1 MKGVFPTI
9 SCVIPTYNSAKII
22 GLCLQSIRGQEYPQD
37 KIEIILADGSSKDD
51 TLRIAQKYK
60 VKTISIPSKV
70 QNAEYNK
77 AIGVKAARKDLLLML
92 DHDNVLPHNKWLA
105 RMVQPFKDF
114 SRVVGVDTL
123 YIHYDPKSS
132 LLDRYL
138 ALYGSLDPV
147 AYYLGKPDKLSQITK
162 KYNRFGKATDCGD
175 YYIVEFDEKFV
186 PTLGANGFLVRR
198 EILLD
203 NALVD
208 PENFFHTDV
217 NVDLIRKGFCTY
229 AFVKDDIIHLTGH
242 NSILGFLK
250 RRKLFMEQYQIKSHS
265 KRRHSV
271 YLPQDKLNLIKFV
284 IITIT
289 LVIPTFDAC
298 RGYIKIRDRAWFL
311 HPLLCYT
318 FLILYGYVIIKSML
332 LKYVRCFY
340 GFNRSKYHGSK

>member
-1 MKGVFPTI
+1 MNVKLPTI
-9 SCVIPTYNSAKII
+9 SCIIATYNSEKTIA
-22 GLCLQSIRGQEYPQD
+22 LCLQSIRKQNYPQE
-37 KIEIILADGSSKDD
+37 KIEIILADGNSKDD
-51 TLRIAQKYK
+51 TLKIAQKYNIK
-60 VKTISIPSKV
+60 IISIPSKL

-77 AIGVKAARKDLLLML
+77 SIGVKAARKDLLLML

-105 RMVQPFKDF
+105 HMVKPCIDN

-123 YIHYDPKSS
+123 YIHYDPTFS

-162 KYNRFGKATDCGD
+162 KYNRFGKATDCGS

-186 PTLGANGFLVRR
+186 PTLGANGFLIRR
-198 EILLD
+198 KILLD
-203 NALVD
+203 NAQVD

-217 NVDLIRKGFCTY
+217 HVDLIRKGFRTY
-229 AFVKDDIIHLTGH
+229 SFVKDDIIHLTGY
-242 NSILGFLK
+242 NSIWGFLE
-250 RRKLFMEQYQIKSHS
+250 RRKLFMEQYQIKNHS

-271 YLPQDKLNLIKFV
+271 YLPQDRLNLIKFV

-289 LVIPTFDAC
+289 FVMPTFDAF

-311 HPLLCYT
+311 HPLLCYM
-318 FLILYGYVIIKSML
+318 FLILYGYIIIKSKL
-332 LKYVRCFY
+332 IAYVKRVF
-340 GFNRSKYHGSK
+340 

>member
-1 MKGVFPTI
+1 MKGAFPTI
-9 SCVIPTYNSAKII
+9 SCIIPTYNSAKTIA
-22 GLCLQSIRGQEYPQD
+22 LCLQSIRQQNYPQD
-37 KIEIILADGSSKDD
+37 KIEIILADGSSNDD
-51 TLRIAQKYK
+51 TLRIARKYK
-60 VKTISIPSKV
+60 VKTISIPSKL

-77 AIGVKAARKDLLLML
+77 AIGVKAAKKDLLLML

-105 RMVQPFKDF
+105 HMVQPYKEN

-123 YIHYDPKSS
+123 YIHYDPTSS

-162 KYNRFGKATDCGD
+162 KYNRFGRATDCGN
-175 YYIVEFDEKFV
+175 YYIVEFDEELV
-186 PTLGANGFLVRR
+186 PTLGANGFLIRR
-198 EILLD
+198 KILLD
-203 NALVD
+203 NAQVD
-208 PENFFHTDV
+208 PGNFFHTDV
-217 NVDLIRKGFCTY
+217 HVDLIRKGFCTY
-229 AFVKDDIIHLTGH
+229 AFVKDDIIHLTGY

-271 YLPQDKLNLIKFV
+271 YLRQDRLNLIKFV

-289 LVIPTFDAC
+289 LVIPTFHAF

-311 HPLLCYT
+311 HPFLCYM
-318 FLILYGYVIIKSML
+318 FLILYGYIVTKLIIIKYI
-332 LKYVRCFY
+332 KDIVEKKH
-340 GFNRSKYHGSK
+340 FNK

>member
-1 MKGVFPTI
+1 MRIQLPSI
-9 SCVIPTYNSAKII
+9 SCIIPTYNSAKTIV
-22 GLCLQSIRGQEYPQD
+22 LCLQSIRQQNYPQD
-37 KIEIILADGSSKDD
+37 KIEIILADGASSDN
-51 TLRIAQKYK
+51 TLKIAQKYK
-60 VKTISIPSKV
+60 VKIISIPSKL

-77 AIGVKAARKDLLLML
+77 AIGVKAARNDLLLML
-92 DHDNVLPHNKWLA
+92 DHDNILPHNKWLA
-105 RMVQPFKDF
+105 HMVQPCREN

-123 YIHYDPKSS
+123 YVHYDPLSS

-162 KYNRFGKATDCGD
+162 KYNRFGKATDCGN

-186 PTLGANGFLVRR
+186 PTLGANGFLIRR
-198 EILLD
+198 KILLD
-203 NALVD
+203 NAQAD

-217 NVDLIRKGFCTY
+217 HVDLIRKGFRTY
-229 AFVKDDIIHLTGH
+229 AFIKDDIIHLTGY

-271 YLPQDKLNLIKFV
+271 YLSQDRFNLIKFV

-289 LVIPTFDAC
+289 LVMPTFDAF

-311 HPLLCYT
+311 HPFLCYM
-318 FLILYGYVIIKSML
+318 FLILYGYIIIKSRL
-332 LKYVRCFY
+332 LIYVKMVFY
-340 GFNRSKYHGSK
+340 RS